1 MENGPEGP
9 QPQAHKADPP
19 AADGM
24 YTAAEMIEIRMRA
37 TRSAK
42 HDATIAEW
50 ERIEQERIERED
62 ARETIQPATDEESFR
77 SGLKKLLPPGA
88 PRRDGPSTRL
98 SPYPAWGVAR
108 SRPCHVIPLAGL
120 AGLAGVYTRAC
131 APARV
136 GLANSANFVGTE
148 LRNGPGITA
157 RTGHLAAGQRR
168 LPTRPNGFVDVSTW
182 RSRRA
187 ELNREPLS
195 HEEWSG

>member
-62 ARETIQPATDEESFR
+62 ARETIQP
-77 SGLKKLLPPGA
+77 GY
-88 PRRDGPSTRL
+88 RRGI
-98 SPYPAWGVAR
+98 V
-108 SRPCHVIPLAGL
+108 PLRAQKVTTAG
-120 AGLAGVYTRAC
+120 RAK
-131 APARV
+131 
-136 GLANSANFVGTE
+136 T
-148 LRNGPGITA
+148 
-157 RTGHLAAGQRR
+157 
-168 LPTRPNGFVDVSTW
+168 
-182 RSRRA
+182 
-187 ELNREPLS
+187 
-195 HEEWSG
+195 

>member
-77 SGLKKLLPPGA
+77 SGLKKYYRRARQDVMDHLRDCRPIPPGGSRA
-88 PRRDGPSTRL
+88 RARATSSRLPVWPVWPGSTH
-98 SPYPAWGVAR
+98 AR
-108 SRPCHVIPLAGL
+108 V
-120 AGLAGVYTRAC
+120 RAC
-131 APARV
+131 A
-136 GLANSANFVGTE
+136 
-148 LRNGPGITA
+148 
-157 RTGHLAAGQRR
+157 RR
-168 LPTRPNGFVDVSTW
+168 PR
-182 RSRRA
+182 
-187 ELNREPLS
+187 
-195 HEEWSG
+195 